1 MPGSR
6 TSPSSRSHLCWAH
19 GSLTAITPGPGSSSW
34 PWEGSRS
41 LPWAEQAVLDVCWA
55 LKGGSAASCSPQHSR
70 TAPLM
75 DLLEPLL
82 ILHFAGTEPEGREAK
97 FSQQV
102 GICFAGMGGKKKRKK
117 EMFHKKVA
125 MRTYKDCQLLQ
136 LKCILSFWK
145 SNQTK
150 KGRATNY

>member
-19 GSLTAITPGPGSSSW
+19 GSLTAIAPGPGGSSW

-41 LPWAEQAVLDVCWA
+41 LPRAEQAVLDACWA
-55 LKGGSAASCSPQHSR
+55 LKGCSTASCSPQHSR

-102 GICFAGMGGKKKRKK
+102 GICIAGMGGKVIFPLTERGWRQ
-117 EMFHKKVA
+117 EENQLCPTGTREHLWLRQRD
-125 MRTYKDCQLLQ
+125 MRWDHRCWT
-136 LKCILSFWK
+136 
-145 SNQTK
+145 
-150 KGRATNY
+150 